1 MLAIEESRKLSLAN
15 LPSLTLFTGVDQG
28 QYDVMKT
35 QVLKQ
40 IGYDS
45 ADLNFAYFDMKE
57 VDYKSLELELVS
69 LPFFADEKIVIL
81 DHFVDITTAKK
92 RYLTDDELKSFED
105 YLENPLPSSK
115 LVIFAE
121 GKLDSKRRLVKLLKR
136 DAKVFEAI
144 EPKEQ
149 EIRAYFQKWAQEL
162 GLTFAGKS
170 FEQLLIKSGFQF
182 SEIQKN
188 LLFLQS
194 YKDNGDITEEDI
206 VEAIPKTLQ
215 DNIFDLTQL
224 ILTKKIDQARDLV
237 KDLTL
242 QGEDEIK
249 LIAIMLGQFRLYT
262 QVKILQE
269 SGQTEAQMVSSLG
282 HYLSRNP
289 NPYQIKFALRD
300 TRGLSLNFLQ
310 DSIRYLIQADYQIK
324 TGVYEKGYL
333 FEKALL
339 QIASQSN

>member
-1 MLAIEESRKLSLAN
+1 MLAIEESQKLALSN
-15 LPSLTLFTGVDQG
+15 LPALTLFTGADQG
-28 QYDVMKT
+28 QFEVMKS

-40 IGYDS
+40 ISYDP

-57 VDYKSLELELVS
+57 VAYKDLELELVS

-92 RYLTDDELKSFED
+92 RFLTDDELKSFEE
-105 YLENPLPSSK
+105 YLDNPSPTTK
-115 LVIFAE
+115 LLIFAE

-136 DAKVFEAI
+136 DATVFDAI

-149 EIRAYFQKWAQEL
+149 EVRQYFQKWSQEQ
-162 GLTFAGKS
+162 GLQFADKS
-170 FEQLLIKSGFQF
+170 FENLLLKSGFQF

-194 YKDNGDITEEDI
+194 YKSDGVIEEKDI

-215 DNIFDLTQL
+215 DNIFDLTQF
-224 ILTKKIDQARDLV
+224 ILAKKIDQARDLV
-237 KDLTL
+237 RDLTL

-249 LIAIMLGQFRLYT
+249 LIAVMLGQLRTYA
-262 QVKILQE
+262 QVKILAE
-269 SGQTEAQMVSSLG
+269 SGQTESQIASNLG
-282 HYLSRNP
+282 TYLGRNP

-300 TRGLSLNFLQ
+300 SRGISWFFLKQ
-310 DSIRYLIQADYQIK
+310 AISYLIEADYQIK
-324 TGVYEKGYL
+324 TGVYEKGFL
-333 FEKALL
+333 FERALL
-339 QIASQSN
+339 QIASQM

>member
-1 MLAIEESRKLSLAN
+1 MLAIEESQKLTLSN
-15 LPSLTLFTGVDQG
+15 LPSLSLFTGADQG
-28 QYDVMKT
+28 QFEVMKS

-57 VDYKSLELELVS
+57 VVYKDVELELVS

-92 RYLTDDELKSFED
+92 RFLTDDELKSFEE
-105 YLENPLPSSK
+105 YLDNPSATTK
-115 LVIFAE
+115 LLIFAE

-136 DAKVFEAI
+136 DAKVFDAVEA
-144 EPKEQ
+144 KEQ
-149 EIRAYFQKWAQEL
+149 ELRQYFQKWSQKQ
-162 GLTFAGKS
+162 GLQFVGQS
-170 FEQLLIKSGFQF
+170 FENLLIKSGFQF

-194 YKDNGDITEEDI
+194 YKEDSIIEEEDI
-206 VEAIPKTLQ
+206 VNAIPKTLQ
-215 DNIFDLTQL
+215 DNIFDLTQF
-224 ILTKKIDQARDLV
+224 ILTKKMDQARDLV
-237 KDLTL
+237 RDLTL

-249 LIAIMLGQFRLYT
+249 LIAVMLGQFRTFT
-262 QVKILQE
+262 QVKILAE
-269 SGQTEAQMVSSLG
+269 SGQTESQIASSLG
-282 HYLSRNP
+282 SFLGRNP

-300 TRGLSLNFLQ
+300 SRGLSLSFLKQ
-310 DSIRYLIQADYQIK
+310 AISYLIEADYQIK
-324 TGVYEKGYL
+324 TGLYEKSFL

-339 QIASQSN
+339 QIASQVN

>member
-15 LPSLTLFTGVDQG
+15 LPSLTLFTGTDQG
-28 QYDVMKT
+28 QYNVMKA

-40 IGYDS
+40 IGYDP

-69 LPFFADEKIVIL
+69 LPFFADEKIVVL
-81 DHFVDITTAKK
+81 DHFLDITTAKK

-105 YLENPLPSSK
+105 YLENPVPSSK

-136 DAKVFEAI
+136 DATVFEAL

-149 EIRAYFQKWAQEL
+149 ELRAYFQKWAQEQ
-162 GLTFAGKS
+162 GLTFDGKS

-194 YKDNGDITEEDI
+194 YKDDDRITEEDI

-282 HYLSRNP
+282 HYLGRNP

-300 TRGLSLNFLQ
+300 TRGLSLKFLQ

-324 TGVYEKGYL
+324 TGVYEKSYL

>member
-1 MLAIEESRKLSLAN
+1 MLAIEESQGLTLEN
-15 LPSLTLFTGVDQG
+15 LPALTVFTGDDLG
-28 QYDVMKT
+28 QFEVMKS

-40 IGYDS
+40 IGYDP
-45 ADLNFAYFDMKE
+45 ADLNFAHFDMKE
-57 VDYKSLELELVS
+57 AAYKDIELELLS

-81 DHFVDITTAKK
+81 DHFVDISTAKK
-92 RYLTDDELKSFED
+92 RYLTDDELKSFEE
-105 YLENPLPSSK
+105 YLENPSPTSK

-121 GKLDSKRRLVKLLKR
+121 GKLDSKRRLVKILKR

-149 EIRAYFQKWAQEL
+149 ELRAYFQKWAQEQ
-162 GLTFAGKS
+162 GLTFDGKS
-170 FEQLLIKSGFQF
+170 FEQLLIKSSFQF

-194 YKDNGDITEEDI
+194 YKADSNITEEDI
-206 VEAIPKTLQ
+206 IQAIPKTLQ

-224 ILTKKIDQARDLV
+224 ILAKKIDQARDLV

-262 QVKILQE
+262 QVKILAE
-269 SGQTEAQMVSSLG
+269 SGQTESQMVSSLG
-282 HYLSRNP
+282 HYLGRNP

-310 DSIRYLIQADYQIK
+310 DSIRYLIQTDYQIK
-324 TGVYEKGYL
+324 TGVYEKSYL